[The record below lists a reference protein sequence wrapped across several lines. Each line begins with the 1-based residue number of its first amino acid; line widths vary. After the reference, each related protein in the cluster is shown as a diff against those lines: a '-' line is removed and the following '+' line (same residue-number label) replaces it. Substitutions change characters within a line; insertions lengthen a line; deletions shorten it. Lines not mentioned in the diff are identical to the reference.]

1 MSLPVPTSVD
11 DYLSSLGFKPD
22 SFQVEALASVEE
34 RRSVVVT
41 APTGAGKTV
50 VAEGAIVAALAQG
63 RRAFYTTPIKAL
75 SNQKF
80 SDLKDLFG
88 TERVGL
94 LTGDNVINGDADVVV
109 MTTEVLRNMIYE
121 GSDALDDLDIVIL
134 DEVHY
139 LADRDRGSVWE
150 EVIIHL
156 PQHVCLVALSATIAN
171 PEEFTDWIR
180 SRRGETDLVIERT
193 RPVPLTTMFAWRD
206 RHKGGAVTMVPMFGS
221 SGRPNNTITK
231 ITQSSGNRH
240 RRLSTPRR
248 TEIVEELD
256 AASLLPAIYFVFSRK
271 GCEQTAREVAH
282 STLRLTNTAERAEIR
297 RVVKERTAHVPE
309 HDLAVL
315 GYDGWLAVL
324 ERGAAAHHA
333 GLVPA
338 FKEAVEELFL
348 RGLVKLVA
356 ATETLAVGIN
366 MPARTVVLD
375 SLSKFN
381 GESHELLQ
389 PSDFTQLTGR
399 AGRRGIDTEG
409 TAVVLYSPY
418 VPFDRATGI
427 AGTGANTLTSS
438 FAPTYNMTVNLIA
451 RYDKDR
457 ATALLAASFANFS
470 TEGRREKLVENLEDR
485 RRDVETFT
493 KAAQCEQGDIWEFY
507 DGGARTRQATFD
519 RKVLQPGV
527 VLQFGDAHFV
537 LANRSWGGGHPKLEF
552 VDPGGNKSSIRSSD
566 LPRSTQVLGSFSLP
580 TPIRISDM
588 QYRNEVA
595 GMLERFVPSEDATP
609 LFTSNDSNPV
619 ASCPDIDVH
628 VAWVDRAR
636 RAQRDLERLERRLE
650 KAEQNDVLDAFDRI
664 RAVLEDL
671 GYVRA
676 WTTTDRGDSLR
687 RLYNER
693 DLLLS
698 EALRLGLFDGLDT
711 PEFAAATTVF
721 TYETRGGELPPL
733 PFAPFADGFL
743 EKLEEIRQRIGTIEA
758 KHGVDEQQMVDPG
771 FIDVIY
777 GWASGHDLADLFDDD
792 DIRAGDFVRSS
803 RQLLDLIRQI
813 RDSYPKYRP
822 VASEALRA
830 IDRGIVEIGGV
841 A

>member
-1 MSLPVPTSVD
+1 MPNHPPTAVD
-11 DYLSSLGFKPD
+11 EYLSALGFTPD
-22 SFQVEALASVEE
+22 PFQLDALAAIEAD
-34 RRSVVVT
+34 RSVVVT

-50 VAEGAIVAALAQG
+50 VAEGAIVAALSGGQ
-63 RRAFYTTPIKAL
+63 RAFYTTPIKAL

-80 SDLKDLFG
+80 SDLKGLFG

-121 GSDALDDLDIVIL
+121 GSDALERLGIVIL

-156 PQHVCLVALSATIAN
+156 PQNVRLVALSATIAN

-180 SRRGETDLVIERT
+180 SRRGATDLVIERT
-193 RPVPLTTMFAWRD
+193 RPVPLTTMYAWRD
-206 RHKGGAVTMVPMFGS
+206 RHRGGSVSMMPMFGS
-221 SGRPNNTITK
+221 GGRPNGTITK
-231 ITQSSGNRH
+231 ITQSQGSRH

-248 TEIVEELD
+248 VEIVEELNS
-256 AASLLPAIYFVFSRK
+256 ASLLPAIYFVFSRK

-282 STLRLTNTAERAEIR
+282 STLRLTDSAERTEIR
-297 RVVKERTAHVPE
+297 RIVAERTAHVPE

-315 GYDGWLAVL
+315 GYEGWLSVL

-375 SLSKFN
+375 SLSKFT

-409 TAVVLYSPY
+409 TAVVLFSPY

-427 AGTGANTLTSS
+427 AGTGANTLASS

-451 RYDKDR
+451 RYDEER
-457 ATALLAASFANFS
+457 ATALLAASFANFA
-470 TEGRREKLVENLEDR
+470 THGRREKLNENLEDR
-485 RRDVETFT
+485 RRDVTTFT
-493 KAAQCEQGDIWEFY
+493 EAATCDRGDIWAYY
-507 DGGARTRQATFD
+507 DGGERSKPASFD
-519 RKVLQPGV
+519 RKLLQPGV
-527 VLQFGDAHFV
+527 ILEFGASVFV
-537 LANRSWGGGHPKLEF
+537 LVNRSWGGGHPKLEF
-552 VDPGGNKSSIRSSD
+552 VDAGGTRTSIRSAE
-566 LPRSTQVLGSFSLP
+566 LPRSTMVQGSVSLP
-580 TPIRISDM
+580 TPIRISDR
-588 QYRNEVA
+588 QYRLEVA
-595 GMLERFVPSEDATP
+595 SMLEHSVLEDDPISLFVLDDE
-609 LFTSNDSNPV
+609 NPI
-619 ASCPDIDVH
+619 ASCPDLDVH
-628 VAWVDRAR
+628 MAWVDRAR
-636 RAQRDLERLERRLE
+636 RAQRDLERLERRIA

-664 RAVLEDL
+664 RGVLTDL
-671 GYVRA
+671 HYIKR
-676 WTTTDRGDSLR
+676 WETTDRGDSLR

-698 EALRLGLFDGLDT
+698 EALRKGLFDGLD
-711 PEFAAATTVF
+711 PADFAAAATVF
-721 TYETRGGELPPL
+721 TYETRGGDVPPL
-733 PFAPFADGFL
+733 PFAPFADDFL
-743 EKLEEIRQRIGTIEA
+743 DRVEEIRKHISAVEA
-758 KHGVDEQQMVDPG
+758 KHGLDEQAMVDPG
-771 FIDVIY
+771 FIDIIH

-813 RDSYPKYRP
+813 RDGYPAYRS
-822 VASEALRA
+822 VANDALKA

>member
-1 MSLPVPTSVD
+1 MPLDAPPTVSD
-11 DYLSSLGFKPD
+11 FLSSLAFTPD
-22 SFQVEALASVEE
+22 RFQIDALASLEE
-34 RRSVVVT
+34 RHSVVVT

-50 VAEGAIVAALAQG
+50 IAEGAIVAALSRG

-88 TERVGL
+88 KERVGL
-94 LTGDNVINGDADVVV
+94 LTGDNVINGDADIVV

-121 GSDALDDLDIVIL
+121 GSDSLENLDIVIL

-180 SRRGETDLVIERT
+180 SRRGATDLVIERT
-193 RPVPLTTMFAWRD
+193 RPVPLTTMYAWRD
-206 RHKGGAVTMVPMFGS
+206 RHKGGSISMMPMFS
-221 SGRPNNTITK
+221 SGGRPNSTIMR
-231 ITQSSGNRH
+231 IAQSSGDRH

-256 AASLLPAIYFVFSRK
+256 AASLLPAIYFVFSRQ

-282 STLRLTNTAERAEIR
+282 STLRLTNTTERAEIR
-297 RVVKERTAHVPE
+297 RVVEERTAHVPE

-315 GYDGWLAVL
+315 GYEGWLSVL

-333 GLVPA
+333 GLIPA

-348 RGLVKLVA
+348 RGLIKLVA

-381 GESHELLQ
+381 GDSHQLLQ

-451 RYDKDR
+451 RYDEAR
-457 ATALLAASFANFS
+457 ATALLAASFANFA
-470 TEGRREKLVENLEDR
+470 TQGRRENLTENLEDR
-485 RRDVETFT
+485 RRDIETFT
-493 KAAQCEQGDIWEFY
+493 KAAECDRGDIWAFY
-507 DGGARTRQATFD
+507 DGGARSKPATFD

-527 VLQFGDAHFV
+527 VLAFGDSLFV

-552 VDPGGNKSSIRSSD
+552 VDPGGNKSTIRSTD
-566 LPRSTQVLGSFSLP
+566 LPRSTMVLGAFSLP

-588 QYRNEVA
+588 QYRDEVA
-595 GMLERFVPSEDATP
+595 HMLERFIPDDAARP
-609 LFTSNDSNPV
+609 LFTANDDNPV
-619 ASCPDIDVH
+619 ASCPDVDVH
-628 VAWVDRAR
+628 IAWVDRAR

-650 KAEQNDVLDAFDRI
+650 RTEQDDVLDAFDRI
-664 RAVLEDL
+664 RAVLTDL
-671 GYVRA
+671 GYVKGWR
-676 WTTTDRGDSLR
+676 TTARGESLR

-698 EALRLGLFDGLDT
+698 EALRLGLFDGLDA
-711 PEFAAATTVF
+711 PEFAAAATVF
-721 TYETRGGELPPL
+721 TYETRGGDLPPI
-733 PFAPFADGFL
+733 PFAPFADTFL
-743 EKLEEIRQRIGTIEA
+743 DKLEEIRKQIGSVEA
-758 KHGVDEQQMVDPG
+758 KHGLDEQQLVDPG
-771 FIDVIY
+771 FIDVIH

-813 RDSYPKYRP
+813 RDSYPTYRS
-822 VASEALRA
+822 VASEALAA
-830 IDRGIVEIGGV
+830 IDRGIVEIGGI